1 MIMRMKLQ
9 ASKSL
14 REKQRKCKKF
24 LLKHNEKITSIKIM
38 RIMWEKVWNLY
49 ATIKMI
55 TLIKKH
61 FY

>member
-1 MIMRMKLQ
+1 MKLQ

-14 REKQRKCKKF
+14 REKQRKCEKF
-24 LLKHNEKITSIKIM
+24 LLKHKKKITSIKIM

-55 TLIKKH
+55 TLIKKQ